1 MKNTDFFKIGYGPK
15 IAKVKAAKPFRGLR
29 ESFVKEF
36 AKTNAIKEE
45 LFKTFPVKYN
55 ISKMDK
61 HLQKAYTDRAVK
73 LTDEYNEAV
82 DILSNS
88 MYSYKD
94 EEYINARDTLNRV
107 ESDFKE
113 INKLYEAIA
122 IRKGNDYS
130 NDVNYAKYQDNE
142 LIMNNNRIFD
152 PEADNYLF
160 KDSYFNDNNELI
172 IKYNYK
178 DKGYQDRPYS
188 ELQERH
194 IYQNTYNKNR
204 VQTNIDKTVKNGAS
218 AGESYEDIKDNVM
231 EILDTYLKDPENERA
246 EIKEEILSDDGY
258 VEEYYSDFKGDE
270 GIDMLSVS
278 ENYEYEKDIKQFKE
292 YKSKQAS
299 ENYTRLKTEMSK
311 SKGFNFYYGYRDI
324 NQVNGQV
331 EALKNLMQ
339 VKKATDIDL
348 LNGKK
353 LIYYPDLKMF
363 SMKDANGQIIKELDK
378 DGKQTNKQAY
388 YSINDV
394 VDDVFGPGL
403 RNYTVKDIFGN
414 FFDDS
419 NIEGRS
425 PMLGNIVQETLNQ

>member
-94 EEYINARDTLNRV
+94 EEYISARDTLNRI

-113 INKLYEAIA
+113 INELYEAIA

-142 LIMNNNRIFD
+142 LIMNNKRIFD

-172 IKYNYK
+172 IKYNDK
-178 DKGYQDRPYS
+178 DKGEIDKPYS

-258 VEEYYSDFKGDE
+258 VREYYSKE
-270 GIDMLSVS
+270 NEEINMLDVS
-278 ENYEYEKDIKQFKE
+278 EKYEYEKDIKQFKE

-311 SKGFNFYYGYRDI
+311 RNGYPLPNAGFMTMEQID
-324 NQVNGQV
+324 GQV
-331 EALKNLMQ
+331 KSLKSLME
-339 VKKATDIDL
+339 VKVPTEITL
-348 LNGKK
+348 LNGRKVV
-353 LIYYPDLKMF
+353 YYPDIKRFRVKDPSGGLSVKMD
-363 SMKDANGQIIKELDK
+363 S
-378 DGKQTNKQAY
+378 DGKPTKTPEYFSVTQ
-388 YSINDV
+388 IVNDI
-394 VDDVFGPGL
+394 FGPGFL
-403 RNYTVKDIFGN
+403 NYTVEGIFGN
-414 FFDDS
+414 FFEGSD
-419 NIEGRS
+419 IEGRS
-425 PMLGNIVQETLNQ
+425 PMLDNIVKETLN

>member
-15 IAKVKAAKPFRGLR
+15 IAKVQAAKPFKGLR
-29 ESFVKEF
+29 ESFVREF

-45 LFKTFPVKYN
+45 LFKKFPVKYN

-107 ESDFKE
+107 ESDFKD

-172 IKYNYK
+172 IKYNDK
-178 DKGYQDRPYS
+178 DKGLQDKPYS

-194 IYQNTYNKNR
+194 IYQNKYNKDR
-204 VQTNIDKTVKNGAS
+204 VQTNIDNTVKNGAS

-258 VEEYYSDFKGDE
+258 VREYYSKE
-270 GIDMLSVS
+270 NEEINMLDVS
-278 ENYEYEKDIKQFKE
+278 EKYEYEKDIKQFKE

-425 PMLGNIVQETLNQ
+425 PMLGNIVQETLKQ

>member
-15 IAKVKAAKPFRGLR
+15 IAKVQAAKPFRGLR

-45 LFKTFPVKYN
+45 LFKKFPVKYN

-107 ESDFKE
+107 ESDFKD

-172 IKYNYK
+172 IKYV
-178 DKGYQDRPYS
+178 DKNKGVQDKPYT

-194 IYQNTYNKNR
+194 IYQNTYNKDS
-204 VQTNIDKTVKNGAS
+204 VQTNIDNTVKNGAS

-231 EILDTYLKDPENERA
+231 EILDTYLKDPENQRA

-331 EALKNLMQ
+331 EALKNLMK

>member
-15 IAKVKAAKPFRGLR
+15 IAKVKAAKPFKGLR

-36 AKTNAIKEE
+36 AKTNAIKEN
-45 LFKTFPVKYN
+45 LFKRFPVKYN

-94 EEYINARDTLNRV
+94 EEYINARDALNRV

-113 INKLYEAIA
+113 INELYEAIA
-122 IRKGNDYS
+122 LRKGNDYS

-142 LIMNNNRIFD
+142 LIMNNKRIFD

-194 IYQNTYNKNR
+194 IYQNTYNKNK
-204 VQTNIDKTVKNGAS
+204 VQTNIDNTVKNGAS

-231 EILDTYLKDPENERA
+231 EILDTYLKDPENQRA
-246 EIKEEILSDDGY
+246 EK
-258 VEEYYSDFKGDE
+258 
-270 GIDMLSVS
+270 
-278 ENYEYEKDIKQFKE
+278 YEYEKDIKQFKE

-311 SKGFNFYYGYRDI
+311 RNGYNLPNTAFMTMEQID
-324 NQVNGQV
+324 GQV
-331 EALKNLMQ
+331 KALKSLME
-339 VKKATDIDL
+339 VKVPTEISL
-348 LNGKK
+348 LNGRKVV
-353 LIYYPDLKMF
+353 YYPDIKQF
-363 SMKDANGQIIKELDK
+363 RVKDKKGNLSVKIDSEGNPTKTPEYFNATQIV
-378 DGKQTNKQAY
+378 
-388 YSINDV
+388 NDI
-394 VDDVFGPGL
+394 FGPGFL
-403 RNYTVKDIFGN
+403 DYTVEGIFGN

-425 PMLGNIVQETLNQ
+425 PILSNTVKETLNK

>member
-15 IAKVKAAKPFRGLR
+15 IAKVQAAKPFRGLR

-45 LFKTFPVKYN
+45 LFKKFPVKYN

-107 ESDFKE
+107 ESDFKD

-394 VDDVFGPGL
+394 VDDVFGTGL

>member
-15 IAKVKAAKPFRGLR
+15 IAKVQAAKPFRGLR

-45 LFKTFPVKYN
+45 LFKKFPVKYN

-107 ESDFKE
+107 ESDFKD

-172 IKYNYK
+172 IKYNDK
-178 DKGYQDRPYS
+178 DKGLQDKPYS

-194 IYQNTYNKNR
+194 IYQNKYNKDR
-204 VQTNIDKTVKNGAS
+204 VQTNIDNTIKNGAS

-324 NQVNGQV
+324 NQVDGQV
-331 EALKNLMQ
+331 EAIKNLMK

>member
-15 IAKVKAAKPFRGLR
+15 IAKVQAAKPFRGLR

-45 LFKTFPVKYN
+45 LFKKFPVKYN

-113 INKLYEAIA
+113 INELYEAIA

-142 LIMNNNRIFD
+142 LIMNNKRIFD

-172 IKYNYK
+172 IKYV
-178 DKGYQDRPYS
+178 DKNKGVQDKPYT

-194 IYQNTYNKNR
+194 IYQNTYNKDS
-204 VQTNIDKTVKNGAS
+204 VQTNIDNTVKNGAS

-231 EILDTYLKDPENERA
+231 EILDTYLKDPENQRA

-331 EALKNLMQ
+331 EALKNLMK

-425 PMLGNIVQETLNQ
+425 PMLGNIVQETLKQ

>member
-15 IAKVKAAKPFRGLR
+15 IAKVQAAKPFRGLR

-45 LFKTFPVKYN
+45 LFKKFPVKYN

-142 LIMNNNRIFD
+142 LIMNNKRIFD

-172 IKYNYK
+172 IKYV
-178 DKGYQDRPYS
+178 DKNKGVQDKPYT

-194 IYQNTYNKNR
+194 IYQNTYNKNS
-204 VQTNIDKTVKNGAS
+204 VQTNIDNTVKNGAS

-425 PMLGNIVQETLNQ
+425 PMLGNIVQETLKQ

>member
-15 IAKVKAAKPFRGLR
+15 IAKVQAAKPFRGLR

-45 LFKTFPVKYN
+45 LFKKFPVKYN

-94 EEYINARDTLNRV
+94 EEYINARDTLNRI

-113 INKLYEAIA
+113 INELYEAIA

-172 IKYNYK
+172 IKYNDK
-178 DKGYQDRPYS
+178 DKGLQDKPYS

-194 IYQNTYNKNR
+194 IYQNH
-204 VQTNIDKTVKNGAS
+204 
-218 AGESYEDIKDNVM
+218 
-231 EILDTYLKDPENERA
+231 L
-246 EIKEEILSDDGY
+246 
-258 VEEYYSDFKGDE
+258 VEVY
-270 GIDMLSVS
+270 
-278 ENYEYEKDIKQFKE
+278 
-292 YKSKQAS
+292 
-299 ENYTRLKTEMSK
+299 
-311 SKGFNFYYGYRDI
+311 
-324 NQVNGQV
+324 
-331 EALKNLMQ
+331 
-339 VKKATDIDL
+339 
-348 LNGKK
+348 
-353 LIYYPDLKMF
+353 
-363 SMKDANGQIIKELDK
+363 
-378 DGKQTNKQAY
+378 
-388 YSINDV
+388 
-394 VDDVFGPGL
+394 
-403 RNYTVKDIFGN
+403 
-414 FFDDS
+414 
-419 NIEGRS
+419 
-425 PMLGNIVQETLNQ
+425 

>member
-15 IAKVKAAKPFRGLR
+15 IAKVQAAKPFRGLR
-29 ESFVKEF
+29 ESFVREF

-45 LFKTFPVKYN
+45 LFKRFPVKYN

-113 INKLYEAIA
+113 INELYEAIA

-142 LIMNNNRIFD
+142 LIMNNKRIFD

-178 DKGYQDRPYS
+178 DKGYKDRPYS

-194 IYQNTYNKNR
+194 IYQNTYNKNK
-204 VQTNIDKTVKNGAS
+204 VQTNIDNTVKNGAS

-258 VEEYYSDFKGDE
+258 LEEYYSEFKGDK

-278 ENYEYEKDIKQFKE
+278 EKYDYETDIKQFKE

-331 EALKNLMQ
+331 EALKNLMK

-353 LIYYPDLKMF
+353 LIYYPNLKMF

-425 PMLGNIVQETLNQ
+425 PILRNVVQETLKQ